1 MEYKEKEYIEDI
13 YEDCWMYVLLLT
25 TLVILIGALKTYY
38 FELIGIRV
46 TYSVFLLPFIFLIT
60 NFITKVFDYKKAVS
74 AIAISGVMYIC
85 FMAVISFAMGK
96 SLILSSLSG
105 EFCGYVISQF
115 VNLSIYYF
123 LLKNTKMPTI
133 LLFITNLF
141 SLIVFYMFY
150 TLIYLEQIQFETF
163 WSGYLLTL
171 GIQFIICIPISII
184 DKRIKKNRLI

>member
-184 DKRIKKNRLI
+184 DKRIKKID

>member
-46 TYSVFLLPFIFLIT
+46 TYSVFLLPFIFLIA

-123 LLKNTKMPTI
+123 LLKNTKMPTL

-184 DKRIKKNRLI
+184 DKRIKKID